1 MLTWHTQ
8 MGRAL
13 QASRH
18 NFSKI
23 RDMPSPH
30 FWYMILHILNYLNP
44 WWSGARAWAL
54 YVILGLVQSHSAVSQ
69 LKYHHWEGH
78 FSKIRDMPSPH
89 FWYMILWMMNYMN
102 PYWSGARAWARCV
115 IFGLD
120 WLVHTVV
127 LCTSSFVTT
136 SLFWSVRDFFWT
148 RTITINVQISFV
160 WIESVRKSKVGVVC

>member
-54 YVILGLVQSHSAVSQ
+54 YVIFGLDHCHSAVPELQ
-69 LKYHHWEGH
+69 YHHLEGL
-78 FSKIRDMPSPH
+78 FSKIRNMPSPH
-89 FWYMILWMMNYMN
+89 LWYLLQYDMYYVNAF
-102 PYWSGARAWARCV
+102 WSGARAWARCV

-120 WLVHTVV
+120 WLGHTVV

-136 SLFWSVRDFFWT
+136 RIFWSLCYFFCICSIDT
-148 RTITINVQISFV
+148 NL
-160 WIESVRKSKVGVVC
+160 